1 MSGDGKAP
9 TSSGS
14 KIRPLSAPPANPTT
28 VPVRDPDYDAA
39 TTTLE
44 LDPTTSRWHV
54 RATSI
59 SQCVE
64 KLGEVWTEAAD
75 EAQAKDTP
83 AESREEAMADPR
95 LASRMPGEKSVRVRM
110 RTSVLT
116 LVVVAPR
123 PELSERALAA
133 INALHQ
139 RHPSRAIVVS
149 PGDFDGPSHMDAH
162 IYAECKL
169 NDRAGAEMCTEQI
182 LIKTG
187 GELSQ
192 HLARVV
198 TPLLIHDLP
207 VVLWWPDDPPFGSRQ
222 FDEVVGTADRL
233 LVDSGSFKEDGGKRM
248 AGLATVVANG
258 VSVTDVGWLRLTLW
272 RELLAGMFD
281 HPLLVQ
287 ELDHI
292 KSVRIDVARPT
303 STLRVSKAA
312 FYLGWLG
319 SRLGW
324 EVARPLQRGSGPDD
338 GYLHGAFRR
347 GKREI
352 EVEIR
357 PVRSTLDGAQRAAGS
372 LVRVD
377 IEAVRPR
384 ATVRARITR
393 QSDHLLATA
402 DWNGAQVSRRAGQ
415 LEPFDETPFI
425 AEALDSPGLDRIFEG
440 ALTRAV
446 RLVSG

>member
-1 MSGDGKAP
+1 MANNGK
-9 TSSGS
+9 SS
-14 KIRPLSAPPANPTT
+14 IPPLSSPPKT
-28 VPVRDPDYDAA
+28 VTVTDPDYSEA

-44 LDPTTSRWHV
+44 MDPTTSRWHV
-54 RATSI
+54 RASSI

-64 KLGEVWTEAAD
+64 KLTEVWNAAAEEASTT
-75 EAQAKDTP
+75 QVTP
-83 AESREEAMADPR
+83 ESRDEAMADPR
-95 LASRMPGEKSVRVRM
+95 IASHMAATSSVRVRM

-133 INALHQ
+133 INELHQ
-139 RHPSRAIVVS
+139 RHPSRAIVIS
-149 PGDFDGPSHMDAH
+149 PGDYDGPSHMDAH

-169 NDRAGAEMCTEQI
+169 NNHSGSEICTEQI

-207 VVLWWPDDPPFGSRQ
+207 VVLWWPDDPPFGTRQ
-222 FDEVVGTADRL
+222 FTEVVGTADRL
-233 LVDSGSFKEDGGKRM
+233 LVDSGSFNEDGGKKM
-248 AGLATVVANG
+248 AGLATVVATG
-258 VSVTDVGWLRLTLW
+258 VSVTDVGWLRLNLW

-312 FYLGWLG
+312 FYLGWLAA
-319 SRLGW
+319 RLGW
-324 EVARPLQRGSGPDD
+324 EVARPLVRDTVDD
-338 GYLHGAFRR
+338 EYLHGAFRR

-352 EVEIR
+352 EVELR
-357 PVRSTLDGAQRAAGS
+357 PVRTTLDGAQRAAGS

-377 IEAVRPR
+377 IEAQRPR

-402 DWNGAQVSRRAGQ
+402 DWNGAQVSRRAGR

-425 AEALDSPGLDRIFEG
+425 AEALDSPGLDRIFE
-440 ALTRAV
+440 ASLIRAV

>member
-1 MSGDGKAP
+1 MATKDKPSIKPLYQQRP
-9 TSSGS
+9 TRATPIS
-14 KIRPLSAPPANPTT
+14 
-28 VPVRDPDYDAA
+28 DPDYEEA
-39 TTTLE
+39 TETLE

-54 RATSI
+54 RASSI
-59 SQCVE
+59 SDCVD
-64 KLGEVWTEAAD
+64 KLTEVWNEAAI
-75 EAQAKDTP
+75 EASSTTTP
-83 AESREEAMADPR
+83 ATRETARADPR
-95 LASRMPGEKSVRVRM
+95 LAGHMPSPASVRVRM

-116 LVVVAPR
+116 LVVLAPR
-123 PELSERALAA
+123 PEISVRALAA

-149 PGDFDGPSHMDAH
+149 PGDFDGPAHMDAH

-169 NDRAGAEMCTEQI
+169 NQRSGSEMCTEQI

-207 VVLWWPDDPPFGSRQ
+207 VVLWWPDDPPFGTRQ
-222 FDEVVGTADRL
+222 FSEIVGTADRL
-233 LVDSGSFKEDGGKRM
+233 LVDSGSFNEDGGKRM
-248 AGLATVVANG
+248 AGMATVVANG
-258 VSVTDVGWLRLTLW
+258 TSVTDIGWLRLTLW

-281 HPLLVQ
+281 HPLLLD
-287 ELDHI
+287 EIDHI
-292 KSVRIDVARPT
+292 RSVRIDVARPT

-312 FYLGWLG
+312 FYLGWLAA
-319 SRLGW
+319 RLNW
-324 EVARPLQRGSGPDD
+324 EVSRPLVKGND
-338 GYLHGAFRR
+338 GGEYLHGAFRR

-352 EVEIR
+352 EVELR
-357 PVRSTLDGAQRAAGS
+357 PVRTTLDGSQRAAGS

-377 IEAVRPR
+377 IEANRPR

-393 QSDHLLATA
+393 QQDHLLATA
-402 DWNGAQVSRRAGQ
+402 DWNGAQVTRRAGR
-415 LEPFDETPFI
+415 LEAFDETPFI
-425 AEALDSPGLDRIFEG
+425 AEALDSPGLDRIFEA
-440 ALTRAV
+440 ALIRAV

>member
-1 MSGDGKAP
+1 MSTDGK
-9 TSSGS
+9 SS
-14 KIRPLSAPPANPTT
+14 IPPLYSPRKTVEISDPPYDGVTT
-28 VPVRDPDYDAA
+28 E
-39 TTTLE
+39 LE
-44 LDPTTSRWHV
+44 MDPTTSRWHV

-59 SQCVE
+59 SQCVDQ
-64 KLGEVWTEAAD
+64 LGEVWSAAAAEASG
-75 EAQAKDTP
+75 
-83 AESREEAMADPR
+83 AELSSATRDEAMADPR
-95 LASRMPGEKSVRVRM
+95 LAARMATSRSVRVRM

-123 PELSERALAA
+123 PEVSERALAA

-139 RHPSRAIVVS
+139 RHPSRAIVLS

-169 NDRAGAEMCTEQI
+169 NDRSGSEMCTEQI

-192 HLARVV
+192 HLSRVV

-207 VVLWWPDDPPFGSRQ
+207 VVLWWPDDPPFGTRQ
-222 FDEVVGTADRL
+222 FNEIVSTANRL
-233 LVDSGSFKEDGGKRM
+233 LVDSGSFNEDGGKRL

-258 VSVTDVGWLRLTLW
+258 VSVTDVGWLRLNLW
-272 RELLAGMFD
+272 RELLAAMFD
-281 HPLLVQ
+281 HPLLIQ

-312 FYLGWLG
+312 FFLGWLA

-324 EVARPLQRGSGPDD
+324 EVERPLAAADADD
-338 GYLHGAFRR
+338 DYLHGAFRR

-352 EVEIR
+352 SVELR
-357 PVRSTLDGAQRAAGS
+357 PVRTTLDGGQRAAGS

-377 IEAVRPR
+377 LEAVRPR

-393 QSDHLLATA
+393 QADHLLATA
-402 DWNGAQVSRRAGQ
+402 DWNGAQVSRRAGR

-440 ALTRAV
+440 ALVRAV
-446 RLVSG
+446 RLVSSG

>member
-1 MSGDGKAP
+1 MAS
-9 TSSGS
+9 
-14 KIRPLSAPPANPTT
+14 
-28 VPVRDPDYDAA
+28 
-39 TTTLE
+39 
-44 LDPTTSRWHV
+44 
-54 RATSI
+54 
-59 SQCVE
+59 
-64 KLGEVWTEAAD
+64 D
-75 EAQAKDTP
+75 E
-83 AESREEAMADPR
+83 
-95 LASRMPGEKSVRVRM
+95 SVRIRM

-116 LVVVAPR
+116 LVVLAPR

-139 RHPSRAIVVS
+139 RHPSRAIVIS
-149 PGDFDGPSHMDAH
+149 PGDFDGPAHMDAH

-169 NDRAGAEMCTEQI
+169 NTRAGAEMCTEQI
-182 LIKTG
+182 LIRTG

-222 FDEVVGTADRL
+222 FAEIVGTADRL
-233 LVDSGSFKEDGGKRM
+233 LVDSGSFNEDGGKRL

-258 VSVTDVGWLRLTLW
+258 VSVTDIGWLRLTLW

-281 HPLLVQ
+281 HPLLVH

-292 KSVRIDVARPT
+292 KSVRIDIARPT
-303 STLRVSKAA
+303 STLRTSKAA
-312 FYLGWLG
+312 FYLGWLA
-319 SRLGW
+319 SRLNW
-324 EVARPLQRGSGPDD
+324 EVARPLARADD
-338 GYLHGAFRR
+338 DDEYLHGAFRR

-352 EVEIR
+352 EVELR

-393 QSDHLLATA
+393 QADHLLATA

-425 AEALDSPGLDRIFEG
+425 AEALDSPGLDRIFDA
-440 ALTRAV
+440 ALIRAV

>member
-1 MSGDGKAP
+1 
-9 TSSGS
+9 
-14 KIRPLSAPPANPTT
+14 
-28 VPVRDPDYDAA
+28 
-39 TTTLE
+39 
-44 LDPTTSRWHV
+44 
-54 RATSI
+54 
-59 SQCVE
+59 
-64 KLGEVWTEAAD
+64 
-75 EAQAKDTP
+75 
-83 AESREEAMADPR
+83 
-95 LASRMPGEKSVRVRM
+95 M

-123 PELSERALAA
+123 PEVSERALAA

-139 RHPSRAIVVS
+139 RHPSRAIVLS

-169 NDRAGAEMCTEQI
+169 NDRSGSEMCTEQI

-192 HLARVV
+192 HLSRVV

-207 VVLWWPDDPPFGSRQ
+207 VVLWWPDDPPFGTRQ
-222 FDEVVGTADRL
+222 FNEIVSTANRL
-233 LVDSGSFKEDGGKRM
+233 LVDSGSFNEDGGKRL

-258 VSVTDVGWLRLTLW
+258 VSVTDVGWLRLNLW
-272 RELLAGMFD
+272 RELLAAMFD
-281 HPLLVQ
+281 HPLLIQ
-287 ELDHI
+287 ALDHI
-292 KSVRIDVARPT
+292 KSVRIDVARPG

-312 FYLGWLG
+312 FYLGWLAA
-319 SRLGW
+319 RLGW
-324 EVARPLQRGSGPDD
+324 EVERPLTSVDGDD
-338 GYLHGAFRR
+338 YLHGAFRR

-352 EVEIR
+352 SVELR
-357 PVRSTLDGAQRAAGS
+357 PVRTTLDGAQRAAGS

-377 IEAVRPR
+377 LEAVRPR

-393 QSDHLLATA
+393 QADHLLATA
-402 DWNGAQVSRRAGQ
+402 DWNGAQVSRRAGR

-440 ALTRAV
+440 ALIRAV
-446 RLVSG
+446 RLVSSG

>member
-1 MSGDGKAP
+1 MSTDGK
-9 TSSGS
+9 SS
-14 KIRPLSAPPANPTT
+14 IPPLYSPRRT
-28 VPVRDPDYDAA
+28 VELSDPDYDAV
-39 TTTLE
+39 TTELE
-44 LDPTTSRWHV
+44 MDPTTSRWHV

-59 SQCVE
+59 SQCVDQ
-64 KLGEVWTEAAD
+64 LGEVWSAAAEEASG
-75 EAQAKDTP
+75 
-83 AESREEAMADPR
+83 AELSSASRDEAMADPR
-95 LASRMPGEKSVRVRM
+95 LAARMATSRSVRVRM

-123 PELSERALAA
+123 PEVSERALAA

-139 RHPSRAIVVS
+139 RHPSRAIVLA

-169 NDRAGAEMCTEQI
+169 NDRSGSEMCTEQI

-192 HLARVV
+192 HLSRVV

-207 VVLWWPDDPPFGSRQ
+207 VVLWWPDDPPFGTRQ
-222 FDEVVGTADRL
+222 FNEIVATADRL
-233 LVDSGSFKEDGGKRM
+233 LVDSGSFNEDGGKRL

-258 VSVTDVGWLRLTLW
+258 VSVTDVGWLRLNLW
-272 RELLAGMFD
+272 RELLAAMFD
-281 HPLLVQ
+281 HPLLIQ

-292 KSVRIDVARPT
+292 KSVRIDVARPS

-312 FYLGWLG
+312 FYLGWLAA
-319 SRLGW
+319 RLGW
-324 EVARPLQRGSGPDD
+324 EVERPLAASDAED
-338 GYLHGAFRR
+338 GYMHGAFRR

-352 EVEIR
+352 SVELR
-357 PVRSTLDGAQRAAGS
+357 PVRTTLDGGQRAAGS

-377 IEAVRPR
+377 LEAVRPR

-393 QSDHLLATA
+393 QADHLLATA
-402 DWNGAQVSRRAGQ
+402 DWNGAQVSRRAGR

-440 ALTRAV
+440 ALIRAV
-446 RLVSG
+446 RLVSSG

>member
-1 MSGDGKAP
+1 MSTDGK
-9 TSSGS
+9 SS
-14 KIRPLSAPPANPTT
+14 IPPLYSPRKTIEVSDPPYDGVTT
-28 VPVRDPDYDAA
+28 E
-39 TTTLE
+39 LE
-44 LDPTTSRWHV
+44 MDPTTSRWHV

-59 SQCVE
+59 SQCVDQ
-64 KLGEVWTEAAD
+64 LGEVWSAAAEEASG
-75 EAQAKDTP
+75 AQLSSATRD
-83 AESREEAMADPR
+83 EAMADPR
-95 LASRMPGEKSVRVRM
+95 LAARMATSRSVRVRM

-139 RHPSRAIVVS
+139 RHPSRAIVLS

-169 NDRAGAEMCTEQI
+169 NDRSGSEMCTEQI

-192 HLARVV
+192 HLSRVV

-207 VVLWWPDDPPFGSRQ
+207 VVLWWPDDPPFGTRQ
-222 FDEVVGTADRL
+222 FNEIVSTADRL
-233 LVDSGSFKEDGGKRM
+233 LVDSGSFNEDGGKRL

-258 VSVTDVGWLRLTLW
+258 VSVTDVGWLRLNLW
-272 RELLAGMFD
+272 RELLAAMFD
-281 HPLLVQ
+281 HPLLIQ

-312 FYLGWLG
+312 FFLGWLA

-324 EVARPLQRGSGPDD
+324 EVERPLTAANVDD
-338 GYLHGAFRR
+338 DYLHGAFRR

-352 EVEIR
+352 SVELR
-357 PVRSTLDGAQRAAGS
+357 PVRTTLDGAQRAAGS

-393 QSDHLLATA
+393 QADHLLATA
-402 DWNGAQVSRRAGQ
+402 DWNGAQVSRRAGR

-440 ALTRAV
+440 ALVRAV
-446 RLVSG
+446 RLVSSG

>member
-1 MSGDGKAP
+1 MATNGKSTIKPLYEQRRPAP
-9 TSSGS
+9 KAART
-14 KIRPLSAPPANPTT
+14 APITDPA
-28 VPVRDPDYDAA
+28 YDQAT

-44 LDPTTSRWHV
+44 MDPTTSRWHV

-59 SQCVE
+59 SDCVD
-64 KLGEVWTEAAD
+64 KLTEVWNEAAAEATAPDAKAETRD
-75 EAQAKDTP
+75 EA
-83 AESREEAMADPR
+83 RADPR
-95 LASRMPGEKSVRVRM
+95 LAGHIPSPASVRVRM

-116 LVVVAPR
+116 LVVLAPR

-139 RHPSRAIVVS
+139 RHPSRAIVIS
-149 PGDFDGPSHMDAH
+149 PGDFDGPAHMDAH

-169 NDRAGAEMCTEQI
+169 NHRSGSEMCTEQI

-207 VVLWWPDDPPFGSRQ
+207 VVLWWPDDPPFGTRQ
-222 FDEVVGTADRL
+222 FTEVVGVADRL
-233 LVDSGSFKEDGGKRM
+233 LVDSGSFNEDGGKRL

-258 VSVTDVGWLRLTLW
+258 VSVTDIGWLRLNLW
-272 RELLAGMFD
+272 RELLAAMFD
-281 HPLLVQ
+281 HPLLLD
-287 ELDHI
+287 EIDHI
-292 KSVRIDVARPT
+292 RSIRIDVARPT
-303 STLRVSKAA
+303 STLRVAKAA
-312 FYLGWLG
+312 FYLGWMAA
-319 SRLGW
+319 RLGW
-324 EVARPLQRGSGPDD
+324 DVARPLTKRAGTDE
-338 GYLHGAFRR
+338 YLHGAFRR

-352 EVEIR
+352 EVELR
-357 PVRSTLDGAQRAAGS
+357 PVRTTLDGSQRAAGS

-384 ATVRARITR
+384 STIRARITR
-393 QSDHLLATA
+393 QQDHLLATA

-425 AEALDSPGLDRIFEG
+425 AEALDSPGLDRIFEQS
-440 ALTRAV
+440 LIRAV

>member
-1 MSGDGKAP
+1 MSTNGKSSIPPLYSPRKTVEISDPPYDGV
-9 TSSGS
+9 
-14 KIRPLSAPPANPTT
+14 TT
-28 VPVRDPDYDAA
+28 E
-39 TTTLE
+39 LE
-44 LDPTTSRWHV
+44 MDPTTSLWHV

-59 SQCVE
+59 SQCVDQ
-64 KLGEVWTEAAD
+64 LGEVWSAAAEEASG
-75 EAQAKDTP
+75 AQLSSATRD
-83 AESREEAMADPR
+83 EAMADPR
-95 LASRMPGEKSVRVRM
+95 LAARMATSRSVRVRM

-123 PELSERALAA
+123 PELMERALAA

-139 RHPSRAIVVS
+139 RHPSRAIVLS

-169 NDRAGAEMCTEQI
+169 NDRSGSEMCTEQI

-192 HLARVV
+192 HLSRVV

-207 VVLWWPDDPPFGSRQ
+207 VVLWWPDDPPFGTRQ
-222 FDEVVGTADRL
+222 FNEIVATADRL
-233 LVDSGSFKEDGGKRM
+233 LVDSGSFNEDGGKRL

-258 VSVTDVGWLRLTLW
+258 VSVTDVGWLRLNLW
-272 RELLAGMFD
+272 RELLAAMFD
-281 HPLLVQ
+281 HPLLIQ

-312 FYLGWLG
+312 FFLGWLA

-324 EVARPLQRGSGPDD
+324 EVERPLAAADGDD
-338 GYLHGAFRR
+338 DYLHGAFRR

-352 EVEIR
+352 SVELR
-357 PVRSTLDGAQRAAGS
+357 PVRTTLDGGQRAAGS

-377 IEAVRPR
+377 LEAVRPR

-393 QSDHLLATA
+393 QADHLLATA
-402 DWNGAQVSRRAGQ
+402 DWNGAQVSRRAGR

-440 ALTRAV
+440 ALVRAV
-446 RLVSG
+446 RLVSSG